1 VVTVSRA
8 LLRVIALRGDLRVSA
23 GRARVVL
30 QDEPPIA
37 RKDDDRAVARG
48 YSAPVRA
55 LTSLGAR
62 VQALPPGRAD
72 LLLAGAFLLETQVEL
87 SFLDA
92 STGTVLAARGL
103 TLAMALGVAARRRA
117 PLVAAAVVFAALTG
131 MEQLGDQTNTSVVGP
146 FTSAF
151 IVAYSIGA
159 NLEGRALAVG
169 VGWLMALVTALS
181 VLDPNADE
189 ALNPLWGWLV
199 IVAAPVLA
207 GRLLSDRARL
217 ARALRAAAA
226 EEDAEPWAEQAVAEE
241 RSRIAAELHDVVAR
255 ALRRMVVDADGA
267 ARLVDSEPGRASLAF
282 AAVEQTGREALAEIR
297 RLLGVLRR
305 EDDELALAPQPT
317 LAHIADLVRRARAA
331 GLGVE
336 LHVEGEAAALPA
348 GADLTAYRVVQQALA
363 GAVRDGAAAGASVT
377 VRYGADAVDVE
388 VVDDGTARP
397 APMGIAERVAL
408 YGGELT
414 TATARDGGQALR
426 ARLPLGSAA

>member
-1 VVTVSRA
+1 
-8 LLRVIALRGDLRVSA
+8 
-23 GRARVVL
+23 
-30 QDEPPIA
+30 
-37 RKDDDRAVARG
+37 
-48 YSAPVRA
+48 
-55 LTSLGAR
+55 LGAR

-92 STGTVLAARGL
+92 PTGTVLAARGL
-103 TLAMALGVAARRRA
+103 VLAMALGVAARRRA
-117 PLVAAAVVFAALTG
+117 PLVAAALVFAALTG
-131 MEQLGDQTNTSVVGP
+131 MEQLGNSANTSLVGP
-146 FTSAF
+146 FVSAF
-151 IVAYSIGA
+151 IVSYSIGS

-169 VGWLMALVTALS
+169 VGWLVALVTAMS
-181 VLDPNADE
+181 VLDPQAE
-189 ALNPLWGWLV
+189 ALNPVWGWLV

-207 GRLLSDRARL
+207 GRLLRDRARL
-217 ARALRAAAA
+217 ARALRAAAD
-226 EEDAEPWAEQAVAEE
+226 EEDAEPWAEQAVAAE

-267 ARLVDSEPGRASLAF
+267 ARLVDAEPGRASLAF
-282 AAVEQTGREALAEIR
+282 AGVEQTGRDALAEIR

-336 LHVEGEAAALPA
+336 LQVEGEAAALSA

-363 GAVRDGAAAGASVT
+363 SAAREGAAAGATVT
-377 VRYGADAVDVE
+377 VRYGGDAVDLE
-388 VVDDGTARP
+388 VLDDGAARP

-408 YGGELT
+408 YGGELS
-414 TATARDGGQALR
+414 TAASRDGGQALR

>member
-1 VVTVSRA
+1 
-8 LLRVIALRGDLRVSA
+8 
-23 GRARVVL
+23 
-30 QDEPPIA
+30 
-37 RKDDDRAVARG
+37 
-48 YSAPVRA
+48 
-55 LTSLGAR
+55 

-117 PLVAAAVVFAALTG
+117 PLFAAAVVFAALTG
-131 MEQLGDQTNTSVVGP
+131 MEQLGDPTNTSVVGP
-146 FTSAF
+146 FASAF
-151 IVAYSIGA
+151 IVSYSIGA

-169 VGWLMALVTALS
+169 VGWLVALVTALS

-189 ALNPLWGWLV
+189 ALNPVWGWLV

-207 GRLLSDRARL
+207 GRLLRDRARL
-217 ARALRAAAA
+217 ARALRAAAE

-267 ARLVDSEPGRASLAF
+267 ARLVDSEPARASLAF
-282 AAVEQTGREALAEIR
+282 AAVEQTGRDALAEIR

-317 LAHIADLVRRARAA
+317 LGHIADLVRRARAA

-336 LHVEGEAAALPA
+336 LHVEGAAAALPA

-363 GAVRDGAAAGASVT
+363 GAVRDGAAAGATVT
-377 VRYGADAVDVE
+377 VRYGADAVELE
-388 VVDDGTARP
+388 VLDDGRARP

-414 TATARDGGQALR
+414 TAAARGGGQALR